1 VLEFALEYGAP
12 GADLA
17 APDAK
22 RDIGSVVAQAAPL
35 CRAVIDRL
43 ATPTR
48 LPDDY
53 RRRVGETGIGLIRT
67 SRIAAPAVLM
77 DIAGRDALADFAPFS
92 EGVFDMRWIGRCLKL
107 IAVTDYNRLRPH
119 SSLGDRPPISRVH
132 NVRG

>member
-1 VLEFALEYGAP
+1 LARPSTTKRGLITFGAGPLPGQLRHDVVLEFALEYGAP

-92 EGVFDMRWIGRCLKL
+92 EGG
-107 IAVTDYNRLRPH
+107 
-119 SSLGDRPPISRVH
+119 SSTCGGSDDA
-132 NVRG
+132 